1 VEKPNVQSTQV
12 KSQYSQASTQLLE
25 DRQNL
30 TANFL
35 DNREPDYLVD
45 NARLLDHYF
54 RESFAA
60 SVIGPRIGILKN
72 PYAIIAL
79 GGYGRQEQCTHSD
92 VDLLFLFEKRVPPE
106 AEELIREVVYPLWD
120 VGLDVGHATRSLKE
134 CLKLASQD
142 YEVLT
147 SLLDARFICGISPL
161 YTKLL
166 EKLRNTVLKQHS
178 RRIVDWLI
186 ETNEARHIRFGDSAG
201 LLQPNLKEGLGGLR
215 DYHTM
220 LWVAKIKSGI
230 QQVRDLEY
238 YGYLSHSEFSE
249 FHASLAFI
257 WDIRNRLH
265 ILTGRKCDQLYFSHQ
280 EKLADELAYHRDHD
294 QQPVERFL
302 GELHGHM
309 ELVKHQHRMFLHELG
324 RSPVRRKRRRP
335 VKTTAVNGLA
345 VAKNNTLAFT
355 SPESILANPELLIEI
370 FAESARLKIPLGVEA
385 RRLVKDF
392 LHLVDDRFSESGKVV
407 KSFEKIMT
415 TAVPQ
420 FNALNDMLN
429 TGLLT
434 ALLPEMQAIV
444 NRIQYDEYHT
454 FPVDKHSLEVIQT
467 LKAFGSADCP
477 VDDPLCVS
485 LYKELKHRKMLMWA
499 ALLHDI
505 GKGQPGK
512 GHAHKGAAIAA
523 DILARFGYRQ
533 KDIDTVTFLVREHL
547 LLVKTATRRDLND
560 EGTAIACARRIED
573 VPRLKMLYLLSVAD
587 SIATGPKAWNDW
599 TAALLR
605 ALFFRVLNILKGGE
619 LASREAIRTVENKQA
634 ALLESAGPEER
645 AAIEKLFNVMS
656 PRYLLYADPA
666 DMRVHVDIYTQLG
679 QQPFV
684 WQIEKSDDGAT
695 RTVTICAQD
704 RPGLFSKIA
713 GVFTL
718 HGINILG
725 VQVFTWKN
733 NIALDIF
740 KVQPPPDQLFE
751 AETWEKAAVAL
762 SKALAGEL
770 DLGTAIAARIN
781 PRSNHQGPVTGRPS
795 KINVDNEASN
805 FFTIIEVFT
814 YDSPGLLFTITDALF
829 KCDLDVWVAKIA
841 TQVDQVADIFY
852 VRDID
857 GQKVDDPAQVKHI
870 TEQINLVLI
879 EMENRNS
886 ARQEQTADAQSG
898 GKNEKN

>member
-1 VEKPNVQSTQV
+1 MTNT
-12 KSQYSQASTQLLE
+12 YSQTSTQLLE
-25 DRQNL
+25 ERKHL
-30 TANFL
+30 TSRFL
-35 DNREPDYLVD
+35 KDGDPDYLVE
-45 NARLLDHYF
+45 NARLLDNYF

-79 GGYGRQEQCTHSD
+79 GGYGRQEQCAHSD

-120 VGLDVGHATRSLKE
+120 IGLDVGHATRSLKE
-134 CLKLASQD
+134 CLKLASRD

-161 YTKLL
+161 YTQLL
-166 EKLRNTVLKQHS
+166 EKLRNTVLKQHAK
-178 RRIVDWLI
+178 RIIDWLI

-215 DYHTM
+215 DYHTL
-220 LWVAKIKSGI
+220 LWIAKIKSGI
-230 QQVRDLEY
+230 QQARDLEY
-238 YGYLSHSEFSE
+238 YGYLSHAEYGEFFE
-249 FHASLAFI
+249 SLAFI
-257 WDIRNRLH
+257 WNIRNRLH

-280 EKLADELAYHRDHD
+280 EKLAAEMAYQSTQG
-294 QQPVERFL
+294 QQPVELFL

-309 ELVKHQHRMFLHELG
+309 ERVKQQHLMFLYELG
-324 RSPVRRKRRRP
+324 RSAVRRKRRRP
-335 VKTTAVNGLA
+335 VKTTAINGLA

-355 SPESILANPELLIEI
+355 SPESILGNPELLIDI

-392 LHLVDDRFSESGKVV
+392 IHLVDDRFFESGQAV
-407 KSFEKIMT
+407 KAFEKILT
-415 TAVPQ
+415 AAVPE
-420 FNALNDMLN
+420 FNVLNEMMT

-434 ALLPEMQAIV
+434 ALLPEMQSIV

-454 FPVDKHSLEVIQT
+454 FPVDKHSLEVVQT
-467 LKAFGSADCP
+467 LKAFGSDDSP
-477 VDDPLCVS
+477 VNDPLCVS

-512 GHAHKGAAIAA
+512 GHARKGAQIATAI
-523 DILARFGYRQ
+523 LTRFGYRP
-533 KDIDTVTFLVREHL
+533 KDIDTVSFLVREHL

-560 EGTAIACARRIED
+560 EGTAITCARKVED
-573 VPRLKMLYLLSVAD
+573 VLRLKMLYLLSVAD

-619 LASREAIRTVENKQA
+619 LASREAIRTVEAKKT
-634 ALLESAGPEER
+634 ALLEE
-645 AAIEKLFNVMS
+645 AAPAQRPNIEKLFNFMS
-656 PRYLLYADPA
+656 PRYLLYAEPEE
-666 DMRVHVDIYTQLG
+666 MRAHVDIHAQLDR
-679 QQPFV
+679 QPFV
-684 WQIEKSDDGAT
+684 WQIATSDEGAT

-718 HGINILG
+718 HGINIID

-751 AETWEKAAVAL
+751 KETWQKAAAAL
-762 SKALAGEL
+762 DKALAGKLEL
-770 DLGTAIAARIN
+770 DAAIAARAV
-781 PRSNHQGPVTGRPS
+781 PRVHGNGLVTGRPTQ
-795 KINVDNEASN
+795 INVDNEASN

-814 YDSPGLLFTITDALF
+814 YDAPGLLFTITDTLF
-829 KCDLDVWVAKIA
+829 KCGLDVWVAKIA

-852 VRDID
+852 VRDVE
-857 GQKVDDPAQVKHI
+857 GQKVDDPAEVENLK
-870 TEQINLVLI
+870 EQISLVLTEI
-879 EMENRNS
+879 ENRYS
-886 ARQEQTADAQSG
+886 SRPEQTADVQSG

>member
-1 VEKPNVQSTQV
+1 M
-12 KSQYSQASTQLLE
+12 KSNDSQTSLELLD
-25 DRQNL
+25 DRKQL
-30 TANFL
+30 TARFL
-35 DNREPDYLVD
+35 RNDESDYLVE
-45 NARLLDHYF
+45 NARLLDNYF
-54 RESFAA
+54 RERFAA

-72 PYAIIAL
+72 PYTIIAL
-79 GGYGRQEQCTHSD
+79 GGYGRQEQCIHSD

-120 VGLDVGHATRSLKE
+120 IGLDVGHATRSLKE

-186 ETNEARHIRFGDSAG
+186 ETNEARHARFGDSAG

-220 LWVAKIKSGI
+220 LWIAKIKSGI

-238 YGYLSHSEFSE
+238 YGYLSHTEFGE
-249 FHASLAFI
+249 FHDSLTFI
-257 WDIRNRLH
+257 WNIRNRLH
-265 ILTGRKCDQLYFSHQ
+265 LLTGRKCDQLYFSHQ
-280 EKLADELAYHRDHD
+280 EKLAAELAYQPDQG
-294 QQPVERFL
+294 QQPVELFL

-309 ELVKHQHRMFLHELG
+309 ERVKQQHQMFLHELG
-324 RSPVRRKRRRP
+324 GSSGRRKRRRP
-335 VKTTAVNGLA
+335 VKSTAVNGLA

-355 SPESILANPELLIEI
+355 SPETILRNPELIIEI
-370 FAESARLKIPLGVEA
+370 FAESARLKIPLGIEA

-392 LHLVDDRFSESGKVV
+392 LHLVDDRFFESGQAL
-407 KSFEKIMT
+407 KSFEKILT

-420 FNALNDMLN
+420 FDVLNEMMT

-434 ALLPEMQAIV
+434 ALLPELQTIA

-454 FPVDKHSLEVIQT
+454 YPVDKHSLEAVQT
-467 LKAFGSADCP
+467 LKAFGSNNSP
-477 VDDPLCVS
+477 VNDPLCVS
-485 LYKELKHRKMLMWA
+485 LYKEMKHRKMLMWA

-512 GHAHKGAAIAA
+512 GHSHKGAEIAA
-523 DILARFGYRQ
+523 SILTRFGYRP
-533 KDIDTVTFLVREHL
+533 KDIETVTFLVREHL

-560 EGTAIACARRIED
+560 EGTAIACARKIKD
-573 VPRLKMLYLLSVAD
+573 VLRLKMLYLLSVAD
-587 SIATGPKAWNDW
+587 SIATGPNAWNDW

-605 ALFFRVLNILKGGE
+605 ALFFRVLHILKGGE
-619 LASREAIRTVENKQA
+619 LASQEAIRSVETKKT
-634 ALLESAGPEER
+634 ALLESTASDQR
-645 AAIEKLFNVMS
+645 AEIEKLFNFMS
-656 PRYLLYADPA
+656 PRYLLYADPEA
-666 DMRVHVDIYTQLG
+666 MHAHVGIYTQLG
-679 QQPFV
+679 VQPFV
-684 WQIEKSDDGAT
+684 WQIEESEDGTT
-695 RTVTICAQD
+695 RTVTICAPD

-718 HGINILG
+718 HGINILD

-740 KVQPPPDQLFE
+740 KVQPPPDPLFE
-751 AETWEKAAVAL
+751 EETWQKAAAVL
-762 SKALAGEL
+762 EKALAGEFEL
-770 DLGTAIAARIN
+770 DAAIAARAVPRIN
-781 PRSNHQGPVTGRPS
+781 TNGPVTGRPT

-805 FFTIIEVFT
+805 FFTIIEIFT
-814 YDSPGLLFTITDALF
+814 YDAPGLLFTITDTLF
-829 KCDLDVWVAKIA
+829 KCGLDVWVAKIA

-852 VRDID
+852 VRDIE
-857 GQKVDDPAQVKHI
+857 GQKVDDPDQVENLKQ
-870 TEQINLVLI
+870 QISLVLTEI
-879 EMENRNS
+879 ENRYS
-886 ARQEQTADAQSG
+886 CRQEQNAEAQSG
-898 GKNEKN
+898 GENEKN

>member
-1 VEKPNVQSTQV
+1 MQLTQM
-12 KSQYSQASTQLLE
+12 KSNFSKTSIELLE
-25 DRQNL
+25 ERKQL
-30 TANFL
+30 TARFL
-35 DNREPDYLVD
+35 RNEEPEYLVE
-45 NARLLDHYF
+45 NARLLDNYF

-92 VDLLFLFEKRVPPE
+92 VDLMFLFEKRVPPE

-120 VGLDVGHATRSLKE
+120 IGLDVGHATRSLKE

-161 YTKLL
+161 YTRLL

-178 RRIVDWLI
+178 RRIIDWLI
-186 ETNEARHIRFGDSAG
+186 ETNEARHLRFGDSAG
-201 LLQPNLKEGLGGLR
+201 LLQPSLKEGLGGLR

-220 LWVAKIKSGI
+220 LWIAKIKSGI

-238 YGYLSHSEFSE
+238 YGYLSHSEFGE
-249 FHASLAFI
+249 FYQSLAFI
-257 WDIRNRLH
+257 WNIRNRLH

-280 EKLADELAYHRDHD
+280 EQLAAEMAYRSEQG
-294 QQPVERFL
+294 QQPVELFL

-309 ELVKHQHRMFLHELG
+309 ELVKHQHQMFLHELG
-324 RSPVRRKRRRP
+324 GSSKRRKRRRP
-335 VKTTAVNGLA
+335 LKTTAANGLE

-355 SPESILANPELLIEI
+355 SPESILGSPELLIKI

-392 LHLVDDRFSESGKVV
+392 LHLVDDRFLAAGQAV
-407 KSFEKIMT
+407 KAFEKILT
-415 TAVPQ
+415 TAVPD
-420 FNALNDMLN
+420 FNVLNEMMT
-429 TGLLT
+429 TGLMT
-434 ALLPEMQAIV
+434 ALLPEMQTIA

-454 FPVDKHSLEVIQT
+454 FPVDKHSLEVVQT
-467 LKAFGSADCP
+467 MKTFGSDESP
-477 VDDPLCVS
+477 VNDPLCIS
-485 LYKELKHRKMLMWA
+485 IYKELKHRKMLMWA

-512 GHAHKGAAIAA
+512 GHARKGAEIAGS
-523 DILARFGYRQ
+523 ILTRFGYRPRE
-533 KDIDTVTFLVREHL
+533 IDTVTFLVREHL
-547 LLVKTATRRDLND
+547 LLVKTATRRDLHD
-560 EGTAIACARRIED
+560 EGTAIACARKIEN
-573 VPRLKMLYLLSVAD
+573 PLRLKMLYLLSVAD

-599 TAALLR
+599 TATLLR
-605 ALFFRVLNILKGGE
+605 ALFFQVLNILKGGE
-619 LASREAIRTVENKQA
+619 LASREAIRTVEAKKT
-634 ALLESAGPEER
+634 ALLASTATER
-645 AAIEKLFNVMS
+645 RPDIATLFNFMS
-656 PRYLLYADPA
+656 PRYLLYADPEA
-666 DMRVHVDIYTQLG
+666 MRAHVDIYAQLG
-679 QQPFV
+679 TRPFV
-684 WQIEKSDDGAT
+684 WKIEESEDGAT
-695 RTVTICAQD
+695 RTVIICAQD

-718 HGINILG
+718 HGINILD

-740 KVQPPPDQLFE
+740 KVQPPPDPLFE
-751 AETWEKAAVAL
+751 EKTWQKAAAVL
-762 SKALAGEL
+762 ENALAGEFEL
-770 DLGTAIAARIN
+770 DAAIAARAVPRIN
-781 PRSNHQGPVTGRPS
+781 TNVPVTGRPT

-805 FFTIIEVFT
+805 FFTIIEIFT
-814 YDSPGLLFTITDALF
+814 YDAPGLLFTITDTLF
-829 KCDLDVWVAKIA
+829 KCGLDVWVAKIA

-852 VRDID
+852 VRDIE
-857 GQKVDDPAQVKHI
+857 GQKVDDPDQVENLKQ
-870 TEQINLVLI
+870 QISLVLTEI
-879 EMENRNS
+879 ENRYS
-886 ARQEQTADAQSG
+886 GRQEQNADAQPG

>member
-1 VEKPNVQSTQV
+1 MQLTQM
-12 KSQYSQASTQLLE
+12 KSNYSQTSLELLE
-25 DRQNL
+25 DRKQL
-30 TANFL
+30 TTRFL
-35 DNREPDYLVD
+35 RNEEPDYLVD
-45 NARLLDHYF
+45 NARLLDNYF
-54 RESFAA
+54 RESFAG

-72 PYAIIAL
+72 PYTIIAL

-120 VGLDVGHATRSLKE
+120 IGLDVGHATQSLKE

-166 EKLRNTVLKQHS
+166 ERLRNTVLKQHS
-178 RRIVDWLI
+178 RRIIDWLI
-186 ETNEARHIRFGDSAG
+186 ESNETRHVRFGDSAG

-220 LWVAKIKSGI
+220 LWIAKIKSGA

-238 YGYLSHSEFSE
+238 YGYLSHAEFSE
-249 FHASLAFI
+249 FFRSLAFI
-257 WDIRNRLH
+257 WSIRNRLH

-280 EKLADELAYHRDHD
+280 EKLAAEMAYQPEQG
-294 QQPVERFL
+294 QQPVELFL

-309 ELVKHQHRMFLHELG
+309 EQVKQQHQMFLHELG
-324 RSPVRRKRRRP
+324 GGSARRKRRRP
-335 VKTTAVNGLA
+335 IKTTTVNGLT
-345 VAKNNTLAFT
+345 VAKNNTLGFT
-355 SPESILANPELLIEI
+355 SPETILGTPELLIEI
-370 FAESARLKIPLGVEA
+370 FAESARLKIPPGIEA

-392 LHLVDDRFSESGKVV
+392 LHLVDDRFFASGQAV
-407 KSFEKIMT
+407 KSFEKILT

-420 FNALNDMLN
+420 FNVLNEMMT

-434 ALLPEMQAIV
+434 ALLPEVQTIA

-454 FPVDKHSLEVIQT
+454 YPVDKHSLEVVQT
-467 LKAFGSADCP
+467 VKAFGSKNSP
-477 VDDPLCVS
+477 VNDQLCVS
-485 LYKELKHRKMLMWA
+485 LYKEMKHRKMLMWA

-512 GHAHKGAAIAA
+512 GHARKGAEIAA
-523 DILARFGYRQ
+523 SILTRFGYRP
-533 KDIDTVTFLVREHL
+533 KDIDTVIFLVREHL

-560 EGTAIACARRIED
+560 EGTAIACARKIED
-573 VPRLKMLYLLSVAD
+573 VLRLKMLYLLSVAD

-605 ALFFRVLNILKGGE
+605 ASFFRVLNILKGGE
-619 LASREAIRTVENKQA
+619 LASREAIRTVDAKKT
-634 ALLESAGPEER
+634 ALLELAEPAR
-645 AAIEKLFNVMS
+645 RPDIDKLFNFMS
-656 PRYLLYADPA
+656 PRYLLYADPEA
-666 DMRVHVDIYTQLG
+666 MRKHVDIYVQLG
-679 QQPFV
+679 QRPFV
-684 WQIEKSDDGAT
+684 WKIEESEDGAT

-718 HGINILG
+718 HGINILD

-751 AETWEKAAVAL
+751 KETWQKAAAVL
-762 SKALAGEL
+762 EKALAAEFEL
-770 DLGTAIAARIN
+770 DTAIAARAI
-781 PRSNHQGPVTGRPS
+781 PRTNIHGPVTWRPTE
-795 KINVDNEASN
+795 INVDNEASN
-805 FFTIIEVFT
+805 YFTIIEIFT
-814 YDSPGLLFTITDALF
+814 YDAPGLLFTITDTLF
-829 KCDLDVWVAKIA
+829 KCGLDVWVAKIA

-857 GQKVDDPAQVKHI
+857 GQKVDDPEEVENLKK
-870 TEQINLVLI
+870 QISLVLTEI
-879 EMENRNS
+879 ENRNS
-886 ARQEQTADAQSG
+886 GRQDQTADAQPG
-898 GKNEKN
+898 GENEKN

>member
-1 VEKPNVQSTQV
+1 MQLTKMTNT
-12 KSQYSQASTQLLE
+12 YSQTSTQLLE
-25 DRQNL
+25 ERKHL
-30 TANFL
+30 TSRFL
-35 DNREPDYLVD
+35 KDGDPDYLVE
-45 NARLLDHYF
+45 NARLLDNYF

-79 GGYGRQEQCTHSD
+79 GGYGRQEQCAHSD

-120 VGLDVGHATRSLKE
+120 IGLDVGHATRSLKE
-134 CLKLASQD
+134 CLKLASRD

-161 YTKLL
+161 YTQLL
-166 EKLRNTVLKQHS
+166 EKLRNTVLKQHAK
-178 RRIVDWLI
+178 RIIDWLI

-215 DYHTM
+215 DYHTL
-220 LWVAKIKSGI
+220 LWIAKIKSGI
-230 QQVRDLEY
+230 QQARDLEY
-238 YGYLSHSEFSE
+238 YGYLSHAEYGEFFE
-249 FHASLAFI
+249 SLAFI
-257 WDIRNRLH
+257 WNIRNRLH

-280 EKLADELAYHRDHD
+280 EKLAAEMAYQSTQG
-294 QQPVERFL
+294 QQPVELFL

-309 ELVKHQHRMFLHELG
+309 ERVKQQHLMFLYELG
-324 RSPVRRKRRRP
+324 RSAVRRKRRRP
-335 VKTTAVNGLA
+335 VKTTAINGLA

-355 SPESILANPELLIEI
+355 SPESILGNPELLIDI

-392 LHLVDDRFSESGKVV
+392 IHLVDDRFFESGQAV
-407 KSFEKIMT
+407 KAFEKILT
-415 TAVPQ
+415 AAVPE
-420 FNALNDMLN
+420 FNVLNEMMT

-434 ALLPEMQAIV
+434 ALLPEMQSIV

-454 FPVDKHSLEVIQT
+454 FPVDKHSLEVVQT
-467 LKAFGSADCP
+467 LKAFGSDDSP
-477 VDDPLCVS
+477 VNDPLCVS

-512 GHAHKGAAIAA
+512 GHARKGAQIATAI
-523 DILARFGYRQ
+523 LTRFGYRP
-533 KDIDTVTFLVREHL
+533 KDIDTVSFLVREHL

-560 EGTAIACARRIED
+560 EGTAITCARKVED
-573 VPRLKMLYLLSVAD
+573 VLRLKMLYLLSVAD

-619 LASREAIRTVENKQA
+619 LASREAIRTVEAKKT
-634 ALLESAGPEER
+634 ALLEE
-645 AAIEKLFNVMS
+645 AAPAQRPNIEKLFNFMS
-656 PRYLLYADPA
+656 PRYLLYAEPEE
-666 DMRVHVDIYTQLG
+666 MRAHVDIHAQLDR
-679 QQPFV
+679 QPFV
-684 WQIEKSDDGAT
+684 WQIATSDEGAT

-718 HGINILG
+718 HGINIID

-751 AETWEKAAVAL
+751 KETWQKAAAAL
-762 SKALAGEL
+762 DKALAGKLEL
-770 DLGTAIAARIN
+770 DAAIAARAV
-781 PRSNHQGPVTGRPS
+781 PRVHGNGLVTGRPTQ
-795 KINVDNEASN
+795 INVDNEASN

-814 YDSPGLLFTITDALF
+814 YDAPGLLFTITDTLF
-829 KCDLDVWVAKIA
+829 KCGLDVWVAKIA

-852 VRDID
+852 VRDVE
-857 GQKVDDPAQVKHI
+857 GQKVDDPAEVENLK
-870 TEQINLVLI
+870 EQISLVLTEI
-879 EMENRNS
+879 ENRYS
-886 ARQEQTADAQSG
+886 SRPEQTADVQSG